1 MGLLELSILRLRQE
15 RKFNPTEKEI
25 AIKMLDIVDRIK
37 KTGHKKIALA
47 LDKWEGFVLYFN

>member
-1 MGLLELSILRLRQE
+1 MGLLDLSILRLRQE
-15 RKFNPTEKEI
+15 RNFDPTEKEI

-47 LDKWEGFVLYFN
+47 LDK